1 MRNVFKAYRNNPN
14 VALRNHLVEMN
25 IGLARQVAHSI
36 AKTTSEPYEDLEQVA
51 MLGLIIAVERYDL
64 TKELRF
70 STYAVPTIHGKVL
83 QHLRDKGAV
92 IRMPQSLQDL
102 YIRKLKTET
111 QLRTELGRNPTI
123 NELVTTLEVS
133 PEKLARSNLANLNK
147 FPISLST
154 RIGKSNTIHLEDT
167 IPNINQSDS
176 YKLEDIPDAPL
187 KELKREH
194 ADILNDIFLNKSGTC
209 KAAASKSGMSATTI
223 KRKLRTA
230 VEEFAVC

>member
-14 VALRNHLVEMN
+14 VTLRNHLVEMN

-64 TKELRF
+64 TKELKF

-102 YIRKLKTET
+102 YVKKLKTET
-111 QLRTELGRNPTI
+111 QLRDELGRNPTI
-123 NELVTTLEVS
+123 NELVSTLEVS

-154 RIGKSNTIHLEDT
+154 RIGHSNTINLGDT
-167 IPNINQSDS
+167 IIYDNQSVDC
-176 YKLEDIPDAPL
+176 KVVDIPDAPL
-187 KELKREH
+187 KELNIEH
-194 ADILNDIFLNKSGTC
+194 AAILHDIFLDSKGTC
-209 KAAASKSGMSATTI
+209 KAVASKSGMSATTI